1 MHVSVYKEIGS
12 YYNHGWIARLL
23 LGLFG
28 MRQAVPVR
36 VDVLYVLPLHRAAGV
51 GLMEVYR
58 CLYCGKYWG
67 EWQLLSGKDK
77 YCCGSGKVT
86 VKSVHYARP
95 V

>member
-1 MHVSVYKEIGS
+1 MIEI
-12 YYNHGWIARLL
+12 
-23 LGLFG
+23 
-28 MRQAVPVR
+28 
-36 VDVLYVLPLHRAAGV
+36 
-51 GLMEVYR
+51 YR

-77 YCCGSGKVT
+77 YCCGSGDKVT